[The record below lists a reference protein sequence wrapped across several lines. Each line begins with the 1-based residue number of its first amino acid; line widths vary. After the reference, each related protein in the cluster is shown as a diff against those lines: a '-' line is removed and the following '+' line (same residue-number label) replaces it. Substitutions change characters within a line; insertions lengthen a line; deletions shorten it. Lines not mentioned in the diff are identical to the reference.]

1 METLRQDRGGT
12 VTWTEFI
19 AGALCVS
26 VCGNKRLVE
35 AAFAVFD
42 KDSDGKVS
50 QADFED
56 LFARGDVEAT
66 WKKHLP
72 RELER
77 IGQAGADGKY
87 MKEQFIQY
95 MGRRMQVTSGD
106 ALAAVK

>member
-1 METLRQDRGGT
+1 M
-12 VTWTEFI
+12 TWTEFI

-42 KDSDGKVS
+42 KDADGKVS
-50 QADFED
+50 QSDFED
-56 LFARGDVEAT
+56 MFAKGDVEAL
-66 WKKHLP
+66 WRKHLP
-72 RELER
+72 RELQFM
-77 IGQAGADGKY
+77 GDAGADGKY
-87 MKEQFIQY
+87 LKEQFVQY

>member
-1 METLRQDRGGT
+1 M
-12 VTWTEFI
+12 TWTEFI

-42 KDSDGKVS
+42 KDADGKIS
-50 QADFED
+50 QFDVED
-56 LFARGDVEAT
+56 MFAKGDVEAL

-72 RELER
+72 RELQFM
-77 IGQAGADGKY
+77 GDAGADGTY
-87 MKEQFIQY
+87 LKEQFVQY